1 MIVITLQL
9 LSCTFLLS
17 TVTLIIRVI
26 RHRNLSTVKVNPAFY
41 SMTFGT
47 LFVIGLSILFGNLV
61 LMLSGIT
68 SIAIHSL
75 INKKQISDLDNLF

>member
-9 LSCTFLLS
+9 LSCTFLLT
-17 TVTLIIRVI
+17 TVTLMIRVI
-26 RHRNLSTVKVNPAFY
+26 QHKNLSTVTVSPAFY

-47 LFVIGLSILFGNLV
+47 LFVIGLNILFGNLV

-75 INKKQISDLDNLF
+75 INKKQISDLANLF